1 MSDLASF
8 TADERED
15 VVVGVLS
22 GEVDLS
28 NAADLERAIAE
39 SVPNSARGLV
49 LDLSALTYVDSSGIR
64 LLLSLSG
71 SLRWRGQELVL
82 AVPEGSRCRRV
93 LTLAGIGHSVAL
105 EATPEAAFDRSRS
118 RPWGSGRK
126 GEHPRDPDLT
136 AGGGPSSDPPRP
148 R

>member
-8 TADERED
+8 RADERED
-15 VVVGVLS
+15 VIVGELS

-64 LLLSLSG
+64 LLLSL
-71 SLRWRGQELVL
+71 L
-82 AVPEGSRCRRV
+82 AVPAGSRCRRV
-93 LTLAGIGHSVAL
+93 LTLAGIGDSVAL
-105 EATPEAAFDRSRS
+105 VATREAALDRF
-118 RPWGSGRK
+118 RPTAAGS
-126 GEHPRDPDLT
+126 
-136 AGGGPSSDPPRP
+136 S
-148 R
+148 

>member
-8 TADERED
+8 TADAREE

-28 NAADLERAIAE
+28 NAADLEREIAE
-39 SVPNSARGLV
+39 AVPNSAGGLV
-49 LDLSALTYVDSSGIR
+49 LDLSALTYIDSSGIR
-64 LLLSLSG
+64 LLLSLAG

-93 LTLAGIGHSVAL
+93 LTLAGIGGSVAL
-105 EATPEAAFDRSRS
+105 EATPEAAIDRF
-118 RPWGSGRK
+118 RP
-126 GEHPRDPDLT
+126 T
-136 AGGGPSSDPPRP
+136 APQSQ
-148 R
+148 

>member
-8 TADERED
+8 RADEGED
-15 VVVGVLS
+15 VVVGELS

-28 NAADLERAIAE
+28 NAADLERSIAE

-71 SLRWRGQELVL
+71 SLRWRGQQLVL
-82 AVPEGSRCRRV
+82 SVPEGSRCRRV
-93 LTLAGIGHSVAL
+93 LTLAGIGRSVAL
-105 EATPEAAFDRSRS
+105 EATREAAIDRF
-118 RPWGSGRK
+118 RPSEPG
-126 GEHPRDPDLT
+126 PR
-136 AGGGPSSDPPRP
+136 
-148 R
+148 

>member
-8 TADERED
+8 RADEREED
-15 VVVGVLS
+15 VILGELS

-82 AVPEGSRCRRV
+82 AVPPGSRCRRV
-93 LTLAGIGHSVAL
+93 LTLAGIGDSVAL
-105 EATPEAAFDRSRS
+105 VTTPEAALDRF
-118 RPWGSGRK
+118 RPT
-126 GEHPRDPDLT
+126 T
-136 AGGGPSSDPPRP
+136 AGSS
-148 R
+148 

>member
-8 TADERED
+8 RADERED
-15 VVVGVLS
+15 VIVGELS

-49 LDLSALTYVDSSGIR
+49 LDLTALTYIDSSGIR

-82 AVPEGSRCRRV
+82 AVPAGSRCRRV
-93 LTLAGIGHSVAL
+93 LTLAGIGDSVAL
-105 EATPEAAFDRSRS
+105 VATQEAALDRF
-118 RPWGSGRK
+118 RPTATGS
-126 GEHPRDPDLT
+126 
-136 AGGGPSSDPPRP
+136 S
-148 R
+148 